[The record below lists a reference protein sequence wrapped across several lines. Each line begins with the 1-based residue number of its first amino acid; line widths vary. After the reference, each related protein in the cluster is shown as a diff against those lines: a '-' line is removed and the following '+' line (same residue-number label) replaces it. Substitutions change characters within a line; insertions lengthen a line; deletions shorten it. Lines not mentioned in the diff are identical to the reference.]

1 MLAALVRLPSVNPS
15 LDATS
20 GATSGATSDATSGA
34 TSGATSPGEGAL
46 AAFVAGFLCD
56 AGFQV
61 RQEQVLPG
69 RPNVVATLGQPSATR
84 PALLLECHLDTVPLG
99 GMGDG
104 FAPTVRGGALYGR
117 GACDV
122 KGGLAAMMLALARH
136 ARAERPLVFWGAID
150 EEHDF
155 TGVRA
160 LAERGL
166 AAVGAVVAEP
176 TGLVPVVAH
185 PGNLRLEV
193 VTHGRAA
200 HTARPELGDNA
211 ILHAA
216 RLVGPLQEGF
226 AARFAGVR
234 HPLSGPA
241 RWSVTQIATD
251 NPVNVIPDRCRLGV
265 DVRLPPGLD
274 GQGVLDWLE
283 RALADAGAPA
293 EARPLRP
300 ADPALDTDPGAAVAR
315 WALEAAGAVLRQPV
329 APAGAPYSTDASK
342 IVALAGVPA
351 IVLGP
356 GDIAFAHTVREHIA
370 LAEVAAA
377 VEVYSG
383 IIERFLRA

>member
-20 GATSGATSDATSGA
+20 R
-34 TSGATSPGEGAL
+34 GEGAL
-46 AAFVAGFLCD
+46 AAFVAGFLRD

-61 RQEQVLPG
+61 REEPVLPG
-69 RPNVVATLGQPSATR
+69 RPNVVATLGQPSAAR

-99 GMGDG
+99 GMADG
-104 FAPTVRGGALYGR
+104 FAPTVRDGALYGR

-136 ARAERPLVFWGAID
+136 AGAARPLVFWGAVD

-155 TGVRA
+155 SGVRA
-160 LAERGL
+160 LAGRGL
-166 AAVGAVVAEP
+166 AAAGAVVAEP

-185 PGNLRLEV
+185 QGNLRLEV
-193 VTHGRAA
+193 VARGRAA
-200 HTARPELGDNA
+200 HTARPDLGDNA

-216 RLVGPLQEGF
+216 RLVDRLHEGF
-226 AARFAGVR
+226 AARFAGVG

-241 RWSVTQIATD
+241 RWSATQIATD

-274 GQGVLDWLE
+274 GQAVLDWLE
-283 RALADAGAPA
+283 RALADAGVPA

-300 ADPALDTDPGAAVAR
+300 ADPALDTDPGAAVAL
-315 WALEAAGAVLRQPV
+315 WALEASGAVLGQPV

-342 IVALAGVPA
+342 ITALTGVPA

-356 GDIAFAHTVREHIA
+356 GDIAFAHTARERIA

-377 VEVYSG
+377 VEVYAG
-383 IIERFLRA
+383 IIERFLRS